1 MSCSPRL
8 RRRKVARLGIAMT
21 ACLFPMLGLAQV
33 QSARAPAPVQE
44 ALQSAWQRYP
54 GYRAAQAQLAAAQAR
69 RTAAGQPLYNPE
81 LEFAAEDEGPD
92 RRATVGVDL
101 TLDLSGKREARREA
115 ADARLDLAVAEARV
129 RERDFIRQWFTGWT
143 AWLSAQER
151 LQTGEKRLA
160 LMTRFAELAEK
171 QFDAGDISGLER
183 DLAAL
188 ARDEARSEQAQLIAE
203 EAEAQARF
211 RAVGGVPGQLDALD
225 LGVPSPPPMLAD
237 PPLPVGLPEW
247 QVAQAAVE
255 AAEGDVLVAS
265 RNRRPDPTVGVS
277 GGRIDYGNVQDRIIG
292 VSVRIPLFV
301 RNSYRA
307 EVVAAQADVEAAAAD
322 AERIRM
328 ELAAGQQ
335 AAIDSYR
342 ATQSAW
348 ASWQSSRGT
357 EVSRREAL
365 LERLWR
371 EGELSTADYLLQIKQ
386 TLDTQLASAE
396 LQARLWRSY
405 VDYLAAIGQLT
416 RWSGLEATP

>member
-8 RRRKVARLGIAMT
+8 RRRKVARLGIAVA
-21 ACLFPMLGLAQV
+21 ACLFPIMGVAQV
-33 QSARAPAPVQE
+33 QRAPAPVQE
-44 ALQSAWQRYP
+44 ALQSAWQHYP
-54 GYRAAQAQLAAAQAR
+54 GYRAAQAQLTAAQAR
-69 RTAAGQPLYNPE
+69 RNAAGQPLYNPE
-81 LEFAAEDEGPD
+81 IEFAAEDEGPD
-92 RRATVGVDL
+92 RRTTVGVDL
-101 TLDLSGKREARREA
+101 TLDLGGKREARREA

-129 RERDFIRQWFTGWT
+129 RERDFVRQWFTGWT
-143 AWLSAQER
+143 RWLSARER
-151 LQTGEKRLA
+151 LNTGDKRLA
-160 LMTRFAELAEK
+160 LMVRFAELAEK
-171 QFDAGDISGLER
+171 RFAAGDISGLER

-203 EAEAQARF
+203 ETEAQARF
-211 RAVGGVPGQLDALD
+211 RAVGGIPGQLDALA
-225 LGVPSPPPMLAD
+225 LGVPPPPPMPAD
-237 PPLPVGLPEW
+237 APSPAGLPEW
-247 QVAQAAVE
+247 RVAQAAVK

-301 RNSYRA
+301 RNSFRA
-307 EVVAAQADVEAAAAD
+307 EVVAAKAEAEAAVAD
-322 AERIRM
+322 AARLRL
-328 ELAAGQQ
+328 ELAAEQQ

-342 ATQSAW
+342 ATQRAW
-348 ASWQSSRGT
+348 SGWQSSRGT

-371 EGELSTADYLLQIKQ
+371 EGELSTADYLLQLNQ
-386 TLDTQLASAE
+386 TLETQLAGAG

>member
-8 RRRKVARLGIAMT
+8 RRRKVARLGIAMA

-101 TLDLSGKREARREA
+101 TLDLSGKREARLEA

-129 RERDFIRQWFTGWT
+129 RERDFIRLWFTGWT
-143 AWLSAQER
+143 AWLSARER
-151 LQTGEKRLA
+151 LQTGEQRLA

-211 RAVGGVPGQLDALD
+211 RAVGGVPGQLDALA
-225 LGVPSPPPMLAD
+225 LGVPPPPPMLAD

-292 VSVRIPLFV
+292 ISVRIPLFV

-322 AERIRM
+322 AERIRL

-335 AAIDSYR
+335 AAIESYR

-386 TLDTQLASAE
+386 TLDTQLAGAE

-405 VDYLAAIGQLT
+405 VDYLAAVGQLT

>member
-8 RRRKVARLGIAMT
+8 RRRKVARLGIAMA

-44 ALQSAWQRYP
+44 ALQAAWQRYP

-69 RTAAGQPLYNPE
+69 RTAAGQPLHNPE

-101 TLDLSGKREARREA
+101 TLDLSGKREARLEA

-129 RERDFIRQWFTGWT
+129 RERDFIRLWFTGWT
-143 AWLSAQER
+143 GWLSARER
-151 LQTGEKRLA
+151 LQTGEQRLA

-211 RAVGGVPGQLDALD
+211 RAVGGVPGQLDALA
-225 LGVPSPPPMLAD
+225 LGVPPPPPMLAD

-292 VSVRIPLFV
+292 ISVRIPLFV

-322 AERIRM
+322 AERIRL

-335 AAIDSYR
+335 AAIESYR

-386 TLDTQLASAE
+386 TLDTQLAGAE

-405 VDYLAAIGQLT
+405 VDYLAAVGQLT